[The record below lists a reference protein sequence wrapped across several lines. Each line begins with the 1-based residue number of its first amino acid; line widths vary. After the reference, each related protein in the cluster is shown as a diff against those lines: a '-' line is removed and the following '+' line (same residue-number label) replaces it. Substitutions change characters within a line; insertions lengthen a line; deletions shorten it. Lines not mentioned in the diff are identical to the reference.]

1 MRIDFQ
7 SPVTGARNVV
17 AGNTDLTLSRLTG
30 RGLCGQPGPAQPDW
44 PDGGRIANAVA
55 NVCRTLRAA
64 TRMVQRWKPKEC
76 SMPRPTSWPSI
87 WGCARLTISLRR
99 DDALT

>member
-1 MRIDFQ
+1 VFQNGSAPARADTAALSRRLDPTRVDFQ

-64 TRMVQRWKPKEC
+64 TRMVQR
-76 SMPRPTSWPSI
+76 
-87 WGCARLTISLRR
+87 
-99 DDALT
+99 